1 MSNSQKQPV
10 VQNKIKFVK
19 FFVKSLKFK
28 NEKDDESDVSEDLD
42 IVLNV
47 SSGFNDEN
55 DRDYLINFKLEV
67 KSKEEDLLIKVNA
80 VGLFSAM
87 DAITEEFKE
96 SSFVKVS
103 SPAIAFPFLRSYVN
117 TITSNSGIS
126 PIILP
131 SFNFTK

>member
-1 MSNSQKQPV
+1 MSSQKQPA

-28 NEKDDESDVSEDLD
+28 NEKEDESDVSEDLD
-42 IVLNV
+42 ILLNV
-47 SSGFNDEN
+47 SSGFNNEN

-67 KSKEEDLLIKVNA
+67 KSKEEDLFIKVNA
-80 VGLFSAM
+80 VGLFSTM
-87 DAITEEFKE
+87 DSITEEFKE

>member
-1 MSNSQKQPV
+1 MSNSEKQPA

-28 NEKDDESDVSEDLD
+28 NEMEDESDVSEDLD
-42 IVLNV
+42 ILLNV
-47 SSGFNDEN
+47 SSGFDAEN
-55 DRDYLINFKLEV
+55 DRDYLVNFKLEI
-67 KSKEEDLLIKVNA
+67 KSKEEDLFIKVNA
-80 VGLFSAM
+80 IGLFSTL

-117 TITSNSGIS
+117 TITTNSGIS

>member
-1 MSNSQKQPV
+1 MSNSEKQPV

-28 NEKDDESDVSEDLD
+28 NEKEDASDMSEDLD
-42 IVLNV
+42 IFLNV
-47 SSGFNDEN
+47 SSGFNNEN
-55 DRDYLINFKLEV
+55 NRDYLINFKLEV
-67 KSKEEDLLIKVNA
+67 KSKEEDLFIKVNA
-80 VGLFSAM
+80 VGLFSTM
-87 DAITEEFKE
+87 DEITEEFKE